1 MLNLSSAPKYTCMHK
16 YLKMKMHYKNI
27 NSKKELNF
35 YGVDTQYVLYDSKL
49 IVTIILQLFYKTRKK

>member
-1 MLNLSSAPKYTCMHK
+1 MHK
-16 YLKMKMHYKNI
+16 YLKMKMNYKNI